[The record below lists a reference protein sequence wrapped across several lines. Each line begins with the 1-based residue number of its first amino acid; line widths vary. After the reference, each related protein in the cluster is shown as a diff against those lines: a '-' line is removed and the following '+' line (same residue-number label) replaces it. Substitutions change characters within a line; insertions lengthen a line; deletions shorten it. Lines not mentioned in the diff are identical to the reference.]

1 MPKQNPTQVAEA
13 VQTMK
18 AVRIHQYGG
27 ADVLIYEDAPRPQ
40 PAAGEVLVRV
50 HAAGVNPF
58 DWKVR
63 EGYMKSLLPL
73 TLPIIPGWDVSG
85 TVEATGPAVTR
96 FKKGDAVYGNPS
108 AARNGAYAE
117 FIAVKESEITAKPAS
132 IDHVQ
137 AAGVPVAASTAW
149 QALFDVAGLTA
160 GQRILIHAASGG
172 VGGSAVQLAKW
183 KGAYVIGTASQA
195 NLDYVR
201 SLGADEVIDYRAQR
215 FEEIVR
221 DVDVVLD
228 TLGGATQDKSFQVL
242 KKGGILVSTVQP
254 PNQEEAKR
262 RGVRAQNMVNH
273 SSADLLAQIAHLID
287 AGRFK
292 ANVETVLPLSEAR
305 KAQELSQSGHTR
317 GKIVLKV
324 L

>member
-1 MPKQNPTQVAEA
+1 MPTQSPTKMPQAI
-13 VQTMK
+13 QTMK
-18 AVRIHQYGG
+18 AIRIHEYGG
-27 ADVLIYEDAPRPQ
+27 PDVLKYEDTPRPQ
-40 PAAGEVLVRV
+40 PGAGEVLIRV

-63 EGYMKSLLPL
+63 EGYMKDMLHW
-73 TLPIIPGWDVSG
+73 TLPMTPGWDVSG
-85 TVEATGPAVTR
+85 TVEATGPGVTR

-117 FIAVKESEITAKPAS
+117 FISVKESEITAKPAS
-132 IDHVQ
+132 LDHVH

-149 QALFDVAGLTA
+149 QAIFDVAGLTS

-228 TLGGATQDKSFQVL
+228 TLGGATQDKSWQVL
-242 KKGGILVSTVQP
+242 KKGGVLVSTVQP

-262 RGVRAQNMVNH
+262 RGVRAQNMANQ
-273 SSADLLAQIAHLID
+273 STADRLAQIAQLID

-292 ANVETVLPLSEAR
+292 VNVETVLPLSEAR
-305 KAQELSQSGHTR
+305 KAQDLSQAGHTR

-324 L
+324 V

>member
-1 MPKQNPTQVAEA
+1 MEA
-13 VQTMK
+13 
-18 AVRIHQYGG
+18 IG
-27 ADVLIYEDAPRPQ
+27 P
-40 PAAGEVLVRV
+40 GE
-50 HAAGVNPF
+50 
-58 DWKVR
+58 
-63 EGYMKSLLPL
+63 
-73 TLPIIPGWDVSG
+73 
-85 TVEATGPAVTR
+85 TR
-96 FKKGDAVYGNPS
+96 FNKGDAVYGNPS

-117 FIAVKESEITAKPAS
+117 FITVKESEITAKPAS
-132 IDHVQ
+132 IDHVH

-149 QALFDVAGLTA
+149 QAILDVAGLTT

-172 VGGSAVQLAKW
+172 VGGSGVQLAKW
-183 KGAYVIGTASQA
+183 KGAHVIGTASQA

-201 SLGADEVIDYRAQR
+201 SLGADEVINYRAQR

-228 TLGGATQDKSFQVL
+228 TLGGATQDKSWQVL

-262 RGVRAQNMVNH
+262 RGVRAQNMVNQ
-273 SSADLLAQIAHLID
+273 STADRLAQIAQLID

-292 ANVETVLPLSEAR
+292 VNVETVLPLSEAR

-324 L
+324 Q